1 LTGLFGKRSVETQ
14 RIIDLLTDLTN
25 QVINPA
31 LGSAVQ
37 SLAGMLAQLT
47 LSVGK
52 SLFSKIQLLSLLII
66 HLIKIFEI

>member
-1 LTGLFGKRSVETQ
+1 LTGLFGKRNAEIE
-14 RIIDLLTDLTN
+14 RITNILTDLAN

-52 SLFSKIQLLSLLII
+52 SLFKNSTFFVINYTFDKNI
-66 HLIKIFEI
+66 